1 MVLAVNIW
9 DRLEKILPCS
19 PTRTQPTWLW
29 TLLQYKRPVQCSPWC
44 QCECRWGQQHF
55 CRRRRQ
61 CSHRQCCQRW
71 CHSRSRQ
78 LSHLPWCCN
87 RRNSKNDFVKRCWS
101 HSLTRF
107 CEISPLWQNLQSLGL
122 FLDDWFTLW
131 QIFEPTL
138 ANFAYYCANFHWCK
152 LPNVKNNLAIWS
164 PANCAT

>member
-29 TLLQYKRPVQCSPWC
+29 TLLQYTRPVQCSPWC

-87 RRNSKNDFVKRCWS
+87 RRNSKW
-101 HSLTRF
+101 F
-107 CEISPLWQNLQSLGL
+107 CQTLLISQSDQILRN
-122 FLDDWFTLW
+122 FATLAKSSKSW
-131 QIFEPTL
+131 AIFRRLIYSL
-138 ANFAYYCANFHWCK
+138 ANFWANFGKFCILLK
-152 LPNVKNNLAIWS
+152 II
-164 PANCAT
+164 